1 MWKLIEEYKISTKI
15 IDDLFDGVESDLK
28 EKVQLNSKKW
38 LPRPTFRSF
47 INFKSITTYRGTYAR
62 KCN

>member
-1 MWKLIEEYKISTKI
+1 MVLCMLWFKIYQF
-15 IDDLFDGVESDLK
+15 DLSLTVE
-28 EKVQLNSKKW
+28 LNSKKC